1 MPTFPADAPKAKVLR
16 AFARLGFAIVR
27 EGSHISLERL
37 NADGT
42 KTPLTLPN
50 HRTLKGPTL
59 RAILTQSHIARDEF
73 LAAYEQA

>member
-1 MPTFPADAPKAKVLR
+1 MPTFPADAPKAKALR

-50 HRTLKGPTL
+50 HRTIKGPTL
-59 RAILTQSHIARDEF
+59 RAILTQSRIARDEF

>member
-1 MPTFPADAPKAKVLR
+1 MPTFPADTPKAKVLR

-73 LAAYEQA
+73 LAAYE